1 MIRHLDTM
9 RGRAFVLILAL
20 LVVSNATALWLY
32 GGRHDDA
39 MDALH
44 DVMVAEQAAVVFQ
57 LMDRLPHDQRQ
68 AVAGALS
75 GAFLQVLV
83 GNVQRPMSVRL
94 SEPRSDR
101 IGEITNALLGRTQHD
116 RIRVALTTGPDVGA
130 SPTRGTTSGEDS
142 LTKAAISHAA
152 LANVHLQGRVE
163 ASAALTDGT
172 KLTVASRLMSVPH
185 FSWSQLLPSLIAL
198 TLSALAIAFL
208 VLGRMTAPL
217 QLLENAAH
225 RLSTNINAPPLTVSG
240 PFEVRS
246 ATGAFNSLQA
256 RIKELIAD
264 RTATAAA
271 IAHDLGT
278 PVTRMRLRAFDITDN
293 ELREKLIS
301 DLDQMQRMVSGALDF
316 TRLDF
321 EHETA
326 KKVDL
331 LSMVESISEDLTDLG
346 EIVAIQPGPS
356 ITLVTKP
363 VLLRRALTNLMKNA
377 ATYGKAADIRIS
389 DKGKAVEIT
398 VFDDGPGLSDAEW
411 NEASQP
417 FRRLGRADATQGT
430 GLGLT
435 IARRIIENLGGTLSK
450 STGPNHRFGVRVTL
464 PKSTQTPTGTSP

>member
-1 MIRHLDTM
+1 MRRHFDTL
-9 RGRAFVLILAL
+9 RGRAFVLILGL
-20 LVVSNATALWLY
+20 LVVSNAAALWLY

-57 LMDRLPHDQRQ
+57 LMDRLPQEQRQ

-75 GAFLQVLV
+75 GALLQVLI
-83 GNVQRPMSVRL
+83 GNTPRRTSVRL
-94 SEPRSDR
+94 TEPRSDR
-101 IGEITNALLGRTQHD
+101 IGEIINALLGRTQHD
-116 RIRVALTTGPDVGA
+116 RIRVALTTDRDEHATIDGA
-130 SPTRGTTSGEDS
+130 TQNPEIA
-142 LTKAAISHAA
+142 LTKATLSQAA
-152 LANVHLQGRVE
+152 LANVRLQGRVE
-163 ASAALTDGT
+163 ASARLTDGT
-172 KLTVASRLMSVPH
+172 KLTVASRLMSLPH

-208 VLGRMTAPL
+208 VLGRLTAPL
-217 QLLENAAH
+217 QLLEDAAH

-246 ATGAFNSLQA
+246 ARSAFNSLQA

-278 PVTRMRLRAFDITDN
+278 PVTRMRLRAFDITN
-293 ELREKLIS
+293 NKLREKLLS
-301 DLDQMQRMVSGALDF
+301 DLDQMQRMICGALDF

-321 EHETA
+321 EHEKA
-326 KKVDL
+326 QKVDM

-346 EIVAIQPGPS
+346 ETVAIQPSPS
-356 ITLVTKP
+356 ITVVTKP
-363 VLLRRALTNLMKNA
+363 VLLRRALTNLIKNA
-377 ATYGKAADIRIS
+377 ATYGKAAEIRVS
-389 DKGKAVEIT
+389 DREKAIEIA
-398 VFDDGPGLSDAEW
+398 VYDEGPGLSEAEW
-411 NEASQP
+411 VEASQS
-417 FRRLGRADATQGT
+417 FRRLLQADSTTGT

-450 STGPNHRFGVRVTL
+450 TFDPDDRFGVLVTL
-464 PKSTQTPTGTSP
+464 PKTP

>member
-1 MIRHLDTM
+1 MRRHFDTL
-9 RGRAFVLILAL
+9 RGRAFVLILGL
-20 LVVSNATALWLY
+20 LVVSNAAALWLY

-57 LMDRLPHDQRQ
+57 LMDRLPQEQRQ

-75 GAFLQVLV
+75 GALLQVLI
-83 GNVQRPMSVRL
+83 GNTPQQDSLRL
-94 SEPRSDR
+94 TEPRSDR
-101 IGEITNALLGRTQHD
+101 IGEIINALLGRTQHD
-116 RIRVALTTGPDVGA
+116 RIRVALTTDRDEHATIDGA
-130 SPTRGTTSGEDS
+130 TQNPEIA
-142 LTKAAISHAA
+142 LTKATLSQAA
-152 LANVHLQGRVE
+152 LANVRLQGRVE
-163 ASAALTDGT
+163 ASARLTDGT

-208 VLGRMTAPL
+208 VLGRLTAPL
-217 QLLENAAH
+217 QLLEDAAH

-246 ATGAFNSLQA
+246 ARSAFNSLQA

-278 PVTRMRLRAFDITDN
+278 PVTRMRLRAFDITN
-293 ELREKLIS
+293 NKLREKLLS
-301 DLDQMQRMVSGALDF
+301 DLDQMQRMISGALDF

-321 EHETA
+321 EHEKA
-326 KKVDL
+326 QQVDM

-346 EIVAIQPGPS
+346 ETVAIQPGPS
-356 ITLVTKP
+356 ITVVTKP
-363 VLLRRALTNLMKNA
+363 VLLRRALTNLIKNA
-377 ATYGKAADIRIS
+377 ATYGKAAEIRVS
-389 DKGKAVEIT
+389 DREKAVEIA
-398 VFDDGPGLSDAEW
+398 VFDDGPGLSEAEW
-411 NEASQP
+411 IEASQP
-417 FRRLGRADATQGT
+417 FRRLQQAASTTGT

-450 STGPNHRFGVRVTL
+450 TFDPDDRFGVLVTL
-464 PKSTQTPTGTSP
+464 QKTP

>member
-1 MIRHLDTM
+1 MRRHFDTL
-9 RGRAFVLILAL
+9 RGRAFVLILGL
-20 LVVSNATALWLY
+20 LVVSNAAALWLY

-57 LMDRLPHDQRQ
+57 LMDRLPQEQRQ

-75 GAFLQVLV
+75 GALLQVLI
-83 GNVQRPMSVRL
+83 GNTPRRTSVRL
-94 SEPRSDR
+94 TEPRSDR
-101 IGEITNALLGRTQHD
+101 IGEIINALLGRTQHD
-116 RIRVALTTGPDVGA
+116 RIRVALTTDRDEHATIDGA
-130 SPTRGTTSGEDS
+130 TQTPVIA
-142 LTKAAISHAA
+142 LTKAALSQAA
-152 LANVHLQGRVE
+152 LANVRLQGRVE
-163 ASAALTDGT
+163 ASARLTDGT

-208 VLGRMTAPL
+208 VLGRLTAPL
-217 QLLENAAH
+217 QLLEDAAH

-246 ATGAFNSLQA
+246 ARSAFNSLQA

-278 PVTRMRLRAFDITDN
+278 PVTRMRLRAFDITN
-293 ELREKLIS
+293 NKLREKLLS
-301 DLDQMQRMVSGALDF
+301 DLDQMQRMICGALDF

-321 EHETA
+321 EHEKA
-326 KKVDL
+326 QKVDM

-346 EIVAIQPGPS
+346 ETVAIQPSPS
-356 ITLVTKP
+356 ITVVTKP
-363 VLLRRALTNLMKNA
+363 VLLRRALTNLIKNA
-377 ATYGKAADIRIS
+377 ATYGKAAEIRVS
-389 DKGKAVEIT
+389 DREKAIEIA
-398 VFDDGPGLSDAEW
+398 VYDEGPGLSEAEW
-411 NEASQP
+411 VEASQS
-417 FRRLGRADATQGT
+417 FRRLLQADSTTGT

-450 STGPNHRFGVRVTL
+450 TFDPDDRFGVLVTL
-464 PKSTQTPTGTSP
+464 PKTP

>member
-1 MIRHLDTM
+1 MRRHFDTL
-9 RGRAFVLILAL
+9 RGRAFVLILGL
-20 LVVSNATALWLY
+20 LVVSNAAALWLY

-57 LMDRLPHDQRQ
+57 LMDRLPQEQRQ

-75 GAFLQVLV
+75 GALLQVLI
-83 GNVQRPMSVRL
+83 GNTPQQDSLRL
-94 SEPRSDR
+94 TEPRSDR
-101 IGEITNALLGRTQHD
+101 IGEIINALLGRTQHD
-116 RIRVALTTGPDVGA
+116 RIRVALTTDRDEHATIDGA
-130 SPTRGTTSGEDS
+130 TQNPEIA
-142 LTKAAISHAA
+142 LTKATLSQAA
-152 LANVHLQGRVE
+152 LANVRLQGRVE
-163 ASAALTDGT
+163 ASARLTDGT

-208 VLGRMTAPL
+208 VLGRLTAPL
-217 QLLENAAH
+217 QLLEDAAH

-246 ATGAFNSLQA
+246 ARSAFNSLQA

-278 PVTRMRLRAFDITDN
+278 PVTRMRLRAFDITN
-293 ELREKLIS
+293 NKLREKLLS
-301 DLDQMQRMVSGALDF
+301 DLDQMQRMISGALDF

-321 EHETA
+321 EHEKA
-326 KKVDL
+326 QQVDM

-346 EIVAIQPGPS
+346 ETVAIQPGPS
-356 ITLVTKP
+356 ITVVTKP
-363 VLLRRALTNLMKNA
+363 VLLRRALTNLIKNA
-377 ATYGKAADIRIS
+377 ATYGKAAEIRVS
-389 DKGKAVEIT
+389 DREKAIEIA
-398 VFDDGPGLSDAEW
+398 VYDEGPGLSEAEW
-411 NEASQP
+411 VEASQS
-417 FRRLGRADATQGT
+417 FRRLLQADSTTGT

-450 STGPNHRFGVRVTL
+450 TFDPDDRFGVLVTL
-464 PKSTQTPTGTSP
+464 QKTP

>member
-1 MIRHLDTM
+1 MRRHFDTL
-9 RGRAFVLILAL
+9 RGRAFVLILGL
-20 LVVSNATALWLY
+20 LVVSNAAALWLY

-57 LMDRLPHDQRQ
+57 LMDRLPQEQRQ

-75 GAFLQVLV
+75 GALLQVLI
-83 GNVQRPMSVRL
+83 GNTPRRTSVRL
-94 SEPRSDR
+94 TEPRSDR
-101 IGEITNALLGRTQHD
+101 IGEIINALLGRTQHD
-116 RIRVALTTGPDVGA
+116 RIRVALTTDRDEHATIDGA
-130 SPTRGTTSGEDS
+130 TQTPVIA
-142 LTKAAISHAA
+142 LTKAALSQAA
-152 LANVHLQGRVE
+152 LANVRLQGRVE
-163 ASAALTDGT
+163 ASARLTDGT

-208 VLGRMTAPL
+208 VLGRLTAPL
-217 QLLENAAH
+217 QLLEDAAH

-246 ATGAFNSLQA
+246 ARSAFNSLQA

-278 PVTRMRLRAFDITDN
+278 PVTRMRLRAFDITN
-293 ELREKLIS
+293 NKLREKLLS
-301 DLDQMQRMVSGALDF
+301 DLDQMQRMISGALDF

-321 EHETA
+321 EHEKA
-326 KKVDL
+326 QKVDM

-346 EIVAIQPGPS
+346 ETVAIQPSPS
-356 ITLVTKP
+356 ITVVTKP
-363 VLLRRALTNLMKNA
+363 VLLRRALTNLIKNA
-377 ATYGKAADIRIS
+377 ATYGKAAEIRVS
-389 DKGKAVEIT
+389 DREKAIEIA
-398 VFDDGPGLSDAEW
+398 VYDEGPGLSEAEW
-411 NEASQP
+411 VEASQS
-417 FRRLGRADATQGT
+417 FRRLLQADSTTGT

-450 STGPNHRFGVRVTL
+450 TFDPDDRFGVLVTL
-464 PKSTQTPTGTSP
+464 PKTP